1 MNRNRQFCG
10 GSLIDDNHILT
21 VRLDVV
27 VTQPDTQVLHIRLTQ
42 AVIKQNFKFSVNY
55 ILYIVY
61 IFYAVFCENPTYITQ
76 NKIIVPKVFEFRETI
91 KSCEKKTLRKG

>member
-1 MNRNRQFCG
+1 MPDDPLDPLLHVG
-10 GSLIDDNHILT
+10 GLT

-55 ILYIVY
+55 C
-61 IFYAVFCENPTYITQ
+61 IFFAVFCENPTYITQ

-91 KSCEKKTLRKG
+91 KSFEKKTLRKG